1 MNAFQCEKQGANT
14 YTMYEISKEEEVDSL
29 SLGMLLNNKIRGL
42 APVIYGQM
50 DEVQCL
56 RYNISSK
63 TSLSQYLTGIL
74 SRERIL
80 KIFRSVT
87 ETILEAEEYMIEPSS
102 ILLDP
107 EHVFV
112 DSQTGETAVICL
124 PLMDMEGTDVSTFF
138 KNIMFSSNAIFD
150 SKENC
155 DYVARI
161 INHLNRAETFSLVNF
176 RDLLMELE
184 RETQGMQGVA
194 GENLVPETGVVSGV
208 VGSNA
213 VPGVMGT
220 QGAVGRNGTPGTA
233 GMQGTVGRNGMP
245 GTAGMQGAT
254 GKNGTP
260 GMAGMQGTGGRNG
273 MPGTVGAPGT
283 SGVGNVSGTQNGPV
297 AWGASMGGAQGI
309 PESNGASGAN
319 GVSGVRNANG
329 LSGTNGMQG
338 ANIRPQ
344 TQGANGMSGINGAS
358 GARGVGGMS
367 GRNGTAGAQG
377 ISPVRGISPVQ
388 PMSGAKGSLGMR
400 GTSGMLGAGVQGN
413 QPQSVGFEIPGA
425 VSAAELVMEKEK
437 KKWSLFGSKS
447 DKKEKNRKTDDKKK
461 SSKKE
466 QGGKKSGGIFGNVFG
481 GKKPSMEGMGNA
493 GSGYPYGGN
502 VPYDPDETSIAMEG
516 DEVTTLLDN
525 EPRLVRER
533 NQEIIFL
540 QKDVFRIGRKREVV
554 DYCIEGNPTIG
565 RCHAVIV
572 KKGDM
577 FYIVDAGSKNHTYVN
592 GMMIESN
599 VEVPLENQAVIKLS
613 DEGFVFEMG

>member
-14 YTMYEISKEEEVDSL
+14 YMVYEISKEEEVDSL

-102 ILLDP
+102 ILLEP

-112 DSQTGETAVICL
+112 DSQTGETVMICL
-124 PLMDMEGTDVSTFF
+124 PLMDMKGTDVSAFF
-138 KNIMFSSNAIFD
+138 KNIMFGSNAIFD
-150 SKENC
+150 SNENC

-176 RDLLMELE
+176 RNLLMELE
-184 RETQGMQGVA
+184 KETQGMQGGTGARVA
-194 GENLVPETGVVSGV
+194 AGAGVMSGA
-208 VGSNA
+208 VGNNA
-213 VPGVMGT
+213 VPGARGT
-220 QGAVGRNGTPGTA
+220 QAVAGRNSAPAMAGMQGAVGKNGTSTMAGMQGVVGKNGTSTMA
-233 GMQGTVGRNGMP
+233 GMQGTVGRNGTP
-245 GTAGMQGAT
+245 TLAGMQGMS
-254 GKNGTP
+254 GKNGTSGMIGMSGTP
-260 GMAGMQGTGGRNG
+260 GMNDMAGVR
-273 MPGTVGAPGT
+273 
-283 SGVGNVSGTQNGPV
+283 NVSGT
-297 AWGASMGGAQGI
+297 
-309 PESNGASGAN
+309 
-319 GVSGVRNANG
+319 
-329 LSGTNGMQG
+329 SGTNGMQG
-338 ANIRPQ
+338 VSAEGQ
-344 TQGANGMSGINGAS
+344 AQGVSGMSGIGGAS
-358 GARGVGGMS
+358 QARGVGSMPGK
-367 GRNGTAGAQG
+367 NGGIGAYG
-377 ISPVRGISPVQ
+377 ISPVGGISPVQ
-388 PMSGAKGSLGMR
+388 PMSRAQGSLGMR
-400 GTSGMLGAGVQGN
+400 GMSGTPGTGAQGS
-413 QPQSVGFEIPGA
+413 QSQSVGFEIPGA
-425 VSAAELVMEKEK
+425 AAAEPAMEKEK

-447 DKKEKNRKTDDKKK
+447 DKEEKNKKTDDKKK
-461 SSKKE
+461 LSKKE
-466 QGGKKSGGIFGNVFG
+466 QGGKKSVGIFGNIFG
-481 GKKPSMEGMGNA
+481 GKKPNIEGTGNA

-502 VPYDPDETSIAMEG
+502 VPYNPDETSIAMDG

-572 KKGDM
+572 KKGDT

-592 GMMIESN
+592 GIMIESN

>member
-14 YTMYEISKEEEVDSL
+14 YMVYEISKEEEVDSL

-102 ILLDP
+102 VLLDP

-184 RETQGMQGVA
+184 RETQGMQGGTANVVQGA
-194 GENLVPETGVVSGV
+194 GVVSGV
-208 VGSNA
+208 VGNNA
-213 VPGVMGT
+213 VSGT
-220 QGAVGRNGTPGTA
+220 QGAVGRNGTP
-233 GMQGTVGRNGMP
+233 GTVGRNGMP
-245 GTAGMQGAT
+245 GTAGMQGAV
-254 GKNGTP
+254 
-260 GMAGMQGTGGRNG
+260 GRNG
-273 MPGTVGAPGT
+273 MPGTTGVPRA
-283 SGVGNVSGTQNGPV
+283 SGVGDIPGTQNTSG
-297 AWGASMGGAQGI
+297 AWGASVGQNIQGMQGT
-309 PESNGASGAN
+309 PKVNGAIGVEN
-319 GVSGVRNANG
+319 TNNMPGVSG
-329 LSGTNGMQG
+329 MQG
-338 ANIRPQ
+338 VNTRPQ
-344 TQGANGMSGINGAS
+344 AQAANGMSGLNGAL
-358 GARGVGGMS
+358 GARGVGGMA
-367 GRNGTAGAQG
+367 GKNGGIGAHG
-377 ISPVRGISPVQ
+377 ISPVRRISTVQ
-388 PMSGAKGSLGMR
+388 PMSGAQGSLGMR
-400 GTSGMLGAGVQGN
+400 GTSGMPGTPGTGAQGSQS
-413 QPQSVGFEIPGA
+413 QPVGFEIPGA
-425 VSAAELVMEKEK
+425 AAAEPAMEKEK

-447 DKKEKNRKTDDKKK
+447 NQEEKNKKTEDKKK

-481 GKKPSMEGMGNA
+481 GKNPNMEGTGNA

-502 VPYDPDETSIAMEG
+502 MPYNPDETSIAMDG

-572 KKGDM
+572 KKGDA

>member
-14 YTMYEISKEEEVDSL
+14 YMVYEISKEEEVDSL

-102 ILLDP
+102 ILLEP

-112 DSQTGETAVICL
+112 DSQTGETVMICL
-124 PLMDMEGTDVSTFF
+124 PLMDMKGTDVSAFF
-138 KNIMFSSNAIFD
+138 KNIMFGSNAIFD
-150 SKENC
+150 SNENC

-176 RDLLMELE
+176 RNLLMELE
-184 RETQGMQGVA
+184 KETQGMQGGTGARVA
-194 GENLVPETGVVSGV
+194 AG
-208 VGSNA
+208 A
-213 VPGVMGT
+213 GVMS
-220 QGAVGRNGTPGTA
+220 GAVGNNALSGAA
-233 GMQGTVGRNGMP
+233 GMQGTVGRNGTPGKNGMP
-245 GTAGMQGAT
+245 GAAGMQGAT

-283 SGVGNVSGTQNGPV
+283 SGVGNVSGTQNGSV

-377 ISPVRGISPVQ
+377 ISPVRGISSVQ

-425 VSAAELVMEKEK
+425 VSAAEPVMEKEK

-447 DKKEKNRKTDDKKK
+447 DKEEKNKKTEDKKK

-481 GKKPSMEGMGNA
+481 GKNPNIEGTGNA

-502 VPYDPDETSIAMEG
+502 MPYNPDETSIAMDG

-572 KKGDM
+572 KKGEA

>member
-1 MNAFQCEKQGANT
+1 MNVFQCEKQGANT
-14 YTMYEISKEEEVDSL
+14 YMVYEISKEEEVDSL

-63 TSLSQYLTGIL
+63 TPLSQYLTGIL

-80 KIFRSVT
+80 KIFRLVT

-102 ILLDP
+102 ILLKP

-112 DSQTGETAVICL
+112 DSQTGETALICL
-124 PLMDMEGTDVSTFF
+124 PLMDMKGTDVSAFF
-138 KNIMFSSNAIFD
+138 KNIMFGSNAIFD
-150 SKENC
+150 SRENC

-161 INHLNRAETFSLVNF
+161 INHLNGAETFSLVNF
-176 RDLLMELE
+176 RNLLMELE
-184 RETQGMQGVA
+184 KETQGMQGGARVNVA
-194 GENLVPETGVVSGV
+194 PRAGI
-208 VGSNA
+208 
-213 VPGVMGT
+213 VPGASGMMGTVGRNGESGAAGMQGT
-220 QGAVGRNGTPGTA
+220 QGASGRNGTPGVSGTQGA
-233 GMQGTVGRNGMP
+233 SGRNGTLGAAEMQGTVGRNATP
-245 GTAGMQGAT
+245 GAAGMQGMS
-254 GKNGTP
+254 GKNRTSGMAGTP
-260 GMAGMQGTGGRNG
+260 GSPGVNDMAGVR
-273 MPGTVGAPGT
+273 
-283 SGVGNVSGTQNGPV
+283 SVSG
-297 AWGASMGGAQGI
+297 M
-309 PESNGASGAN
+309 
-319 GVSGVRNANG
+319 
-329 LSGTNGMQG
+329 SGTNGMQG
-338 ANIRPQ
+338 VSAGGQ
-344 TQGANGMSGINGAS
+344 AQGTSGMSGIGGAS
-358 GARGVGGMS
+358 QARGVGS
-367 GRNGTAGAQG
+367 LPRKNGGIGAHG

-388 PMSGAKGSLGMR
+388 PMSRAQGSLGMR
-400 GTSGMLGAGVQGN
+400 GMSGTPSTGAQGG
-413 QPQSVGFEIPGA
+413 QSQHVGFEIPGA
-425 VSAAELVMEKEK
+425 VAAEPAMEKEK

-447 DKKEKNRKTDDKKK
+447 NQEEKNKKTDGKKK
-461 SSKKE
+461 LSKKE

-481 GKKPSMEGMGNA
+481 GKKPNMEGTGDA

-502 VPYDPDETSIAMEG
+502 VPYDPDATSMVMEG

-572 KKGDM
+572 KKGDT

-592 GMMIESN
+592 GMMIEGN
-599 VEVPLENQAVIKLS
+599 VEVPLENQAVIRLS